1 LKESENKPAIKTQTP
16 ELSEQSDGSDASAA
30 PPRERLIM
38 FLIATIVLILD
49 YASKEIVRDNL
60 PLYTYWAPFPQL
72 ENLFRITHTNNTG
85 VAFGLF
91 QFASAN
97 LVFSIFVS
105 IVSVGIIYFNHQ
117 LEPGNR
123 LLRVALGLQL
133 GGALGN
139 LLDRFTQGGVTDFL
153 DFGPWPVFNIADAAV
168 VAGVILMAYVLL
180 QEERKNEAVSNK
192 VESPQS
198 LSDN

>member
-1 LKESENKPAIKTQTP
+1 
-16 ELSEQSDGSDASAA
+16 
-30 PPRERLIM
+30 
-38 FLIATIVLILD
+38 
-49 YASKEIVRDNL
+49 
-60 PLYTYWAPFPQL
+60 
-72 ENLFRITHTNNTG
+72 
-85 VAFGLF
+85 
-91 QFASAN
+91 
-97 LVFSIFVS
+97 
-105 IVSVGIIYFNHQ
+105 
-117 LEPGNR
+117 

-180 QEERKNEAVSNK
+180 QEERNTEAVTKK